1 MNGDPAV
8 SPIARPAT
16 HAPRSRVLAVSSGGG
31 HWDELM
37 LMRPLLQRYDTRYAT
52 TSAAL
57 AARDGIEDAVILPD
71 CNRNEP
77 VQSLRSV
84 LRAFHTVL
92 RIRPDVIVST
102 GAAPGFFCILAGRL
116 VGARTIWIDSFANA
130 EQLSMCG
137 KLSRYAA
144 SLCLVQWPHLAGA
157 RARFMGGLL

>member
-1 MNGDPAV
+1 MNGDPMI
-8 SPIARPAT
+8 SPL
-16 HAPRSRVLAVSSGGG
+16 APSGAGERRSRVLAVSSGGG

-37 LMRPLLQRYDTRYAT
+37 LMRPLLQRFDTRYAT
-52 TSAAL
+52 TSAGL
-57 AARDGIEDAVILPD
+57 AKRDGIDDAVILPD

-77 VQSLRSV
+77 LQSLRSV

-92 RIRPDVIVST
+92 RMRPDVILST

-130 EQLSMCG
+130 EQMSMCG

-144 SLCLVQWPHLAGA
+144 SLCLVQWPHLSGA
-157 RARFMGGLL
+157 RVRFIGGLL

>member
-1 MNGDPAV
+1 MNGDPVV
-8 SPIARPAT
+8 SPVAHPAT
-16 HAPRSRVLAVSSGGG
+16 SMPRPRVLAVSSGGG

-37 LMRPLLQRYDTRYAT
+37 LMRPLFQRFDTSYAT

-57 AARDGIEDAVILPD
+57 AARDGIDDAIILPD

-84 LRAFHTVL
+84 LRGVQIVL
-92 RIRPDVIVST
+92 RLRPDVVVST

-116 VGARTIWIDSFANA
+116 VGARTVWIDSFANA
-130 EQLSMCG
+130 EQMSMCG

-144 SLCLVQWPHLAGA
+144 SLCLVQWPHLTGP
-157 RARFMGGLL
+157 RVRFLGGLL